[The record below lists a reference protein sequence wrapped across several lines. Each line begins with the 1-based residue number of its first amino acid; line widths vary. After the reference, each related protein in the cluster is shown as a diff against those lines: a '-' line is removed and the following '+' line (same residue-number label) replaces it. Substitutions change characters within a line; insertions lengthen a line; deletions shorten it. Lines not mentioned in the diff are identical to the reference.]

1 MKISLL
7 SVAPPYRGGIA
18 DQTHYL
24 YEKLK
29 CNHSV
34 NIVNFKRQYPKVLFP
49 GKTQYETTLNSLDS
63 QNYRIIDSI
72 NPFSWIRAVKFL
84 RDYSPD
90 LIVLRFWNPFFA
102 VCHAFIIKRIKKYL
116 NNVKVIC
123 ICDNIRPHEKHFYDR
138 LLISN
143 LFRSVDGFI
152 VMSEKVEEE
161 LVEIVDKPIY
171 KKLFHPI
178 VSESPILSKQ
188 ESRAKLGLS
197 KKNIIMFFGL
207 VRSYKGLDVLIKAN
221 KLLKG
226 KLSDY
231 QILICGESY
240 GDDAYYIE
248 LIKNNCV
255 NEEIRWIN
263 KFIPSN
269 EIAAYFSASDVVTL
283 PYKTASQSGIIPLA
297 YSFLRPVIA
306 SDIKGIREMVLD
318 GETGILFEMDS
329 PESLSSKIEYFFNQ
343 DINYKDNIENF
354 RTKFSWDSFV
364 DEIES
369 LYKCLK

>member
-7 SVAPPYRGGIA
+7 SVAPPFRGGIS

-24 YEKLK
+24 YEKLES
-29 CNHSV
+29 NHSV
-34 NIVNFKRQYPKVLFP
+34 NIVNFKRQYPKILFP
-49 GKTQYETTLNSLDS
+49 GKTQYKSSLNSLDS
-63 QNYRIIDSI
+63 QNHRIIDSI
-72 NPFSWIRAVKFL
+72 NPFSWLRAVKFL
-84 RDYSPD
+84 KDCSPD

-123 ICDNIRPHEKHFYDR
+123 ICDNIKPHEKHFYDR
-138 LLISN
+138 LLVSN
-143 LFRSVDGFI
+143 LFRHVDGFI

-161 LVEIVDKPIY
+161 LIDIVDKPLY

-178 VSESPILSKQ
+178 IPGSSIPSKQ
-188 ESRAKLGLS
+188 ESRATLGLS
-197 KKNIIMFFGL
+197 KKKIIMFFGL

-221 KLLKG
+221 KLLKT

-240 GDDAYYIE
+240 GDDAYYLE
-248 LIKNNCV
+248 LIKNNSD
-255 NEEIRWIN
+255 NEEVRWIN

-269 EIAAYFSASDVVTL
+269 EVATYFSASDVVAL

-306 SDIKGIREMVLD
+306 SDIKGIREMVLE
-318 GETGILFEMDS
+318 GETGTLFQMDS
-329 PESLSSKIEYFFNQ
+329 PESLSTKIKHFFDE
-343 DINYKDNIENF
+343 DIDYEDNIKNF
-354 RTKFSWDSFV
+354 RTKFSWNSFV